1 VKIVIAT
8 ADSLTA
14 RMAGPAIRVWHVAA
28 ALAEEHEVRLV
39 STAACTIRHDRF
51 STGTAAK
58 PAEMRTLEAWCDV
71 FMFQGFVMDGFPALR
86 RSSKVMVVDVYD
98 PLHLEQLEQARD
110 TDEESRER
118 IVRDAIAVLNEQ
130 LIRGDFFL
138 CASSKQRDLWL
149 GHLSALGR
157 VNPATY
163 DDDGGLGRL
172 LAVVPF
178 GLPDEPPVS
187 SRAVVKGVIRG
198 IGPDDDLVLWGG
210 GIYNWFDP
218 LTLIRAVE
226 RVRRRR
232 PTIRL
237 LFMGLKHPNPNIPK
251 MRMAV
256 EARRLADE
264 LGLTGSHVF
273 FNEGWVPY
281 DQRQDYLLEADIGV
295 STHLDHLETE
305 FSFRTRILDY
315 LWAGLPIVATQ
326 GDAFAELIERRG
338 LGLTVPSQDVDALA
352 DALFRLLDDA
362 DLAAVCRKHVQ
373 EVAPDFAWSR
383 VLQPLLTFCRNP
395 SIAPDR
401 ADPGVAFELERTQSV
416 LAKRRGWR
424 RDVAITVSHLRRGG
438 LKRVVSKAAS
448 RAGHVTARLT
458 GRTDR

>member
-1 VKIVIAT
+1 
-8 ADSLTA
+8 
-14 RMAGPAIRVWHVAA
+14 
-28 ALAEEHEVRLV
+28 
-39 STAACTIRHDRF
+39 
-51 STGTAAK
+51 
-58 PAEMRTLEAWCDV
+58 
-71 FMFQGFVMDGFPALR
+71 
-86 RSSKVMVVDVYD
+86 
-98 PLHLEQLEQARD
+98 
-110 TDEESRER
+110 
-118 IVRDAIAVLNEQ
+118 
-130 LIRGDFFL
+130 
-138 CASSKQRDLWL
+138 
-149 GHLSALGR
+149 
-157 VNPATY
+157 
-163 DDDGGLGRL
+163 
-172 LAVVPF
+172 
-178 GLPDEPPVS
+178 
-187 SRAVVKGVIRG
+187 
-198 IGPDDDLVLWGG
+198 
-210 GIYNWFDP
+210 
-218 LTLIRAVE
+218 
-226 RVRRRR
+226 
-232 PTIRL
+232 
-237 LFMGLKHPNPNIPK
+237 MGLKHPNPNIPK

-256 EARRLADE
+256 EARRLADD

-315 LWAGLPIVATQ
+315 LWAGLPMVATQ

-373 EVAPDFAWSR
+373 EVAPEFAWSR

-395 SIAPDR
+395 SVAPDR